1 MVMEVLLSMVKV
13 GQQMKTKIGAIV
25 TALLGV
31 MMIGSMDGDGLTGL
45 DVIGLN
51 YHITLSCWLSNTLN
65 SKLGSETL
73 PKKSAPLP

>member
-31 MMIGSMDGDGLTGL
+31 MMISSMDGDGLT
-45 DVIGLN
+45 
-51 YHITLSCWLSNTLN
+51 
-65 SKLGSETL
+65 
-73 PKKSAPLP
+73 